1 MGKTFGE
8 DGFALYRLPHGQQIS
23 PEEFSEF
30 EIAYKSFT
38 ETRKFL
44 GDVQQ
49 AVKESQRPVIFLDGT
64 TDVQYLQKAAECL
77 RKQEILETIELRDG
91 GGHGRLDGIFNK
103 FDPKLSE
110 IIPQK
115 VILLHD
121 CDKTRHKTKGKVFE
135 RNIPKQENHPLQTG
149 IENLFEKATL
159 ERAQKYREAFFN
171 IDSEHEKT
179 VRGKREIVPE
189 RWGINKDEKTNLC
202 DWLCENGT
210 AEDFKHF
217 QVLFDQLEEILIKDK
232 EATTAVAAD
241 QSH

>member
-1 MGKTFGE
+1 MK
-8 DGFALYRLPHGQQIS
+8 LPT
-23 PEEFSEF
+23 
-30 EIAYKSFT
+30 KSFT

-115 VILLHD
+115 S
-121 CDKTRHKTKGKVFE
+121 
-135 RNIPKQENHPLQTG
+135 NPP
-149 IENLFEKATL
+149 
-159 ERAQKYREAFFN
+159 
-171 IDSEHEKT
+171 S
-179 VRGKREIVPE
+179 
-189 RWGINKDEKTNLC
+189 
-202 DWLCENGT
+202 
-210 AEDFKHF
+210 
-217 QVLFDQLEEILIKDK
+217 
-232 EATTAVAAD
+232 
-241 QSH
+241 